1 MYISLHI
8 RLCLVFF
15 TALSSIFIIAQDQSS
30 YLPVVLVAGIGGD
43 HVDMQPMANLIQ
55 KYLPGVYVKNVEIGL
70 GKITSFWNMHDQAEW
85 LAHELY
91 DDYNLRN
98 GCNIIAHSQGGLTA
112 RHFIQRFNYPHVYN
126 YIALGTPQRG
136 IDGLPGNL
144 DTKYIWLN
152 LIEPYVS
159 SILYMPIFQKCVSFA
174 GYWNDSLRHDDYL
187 DLCYFLPYLNNEKA
201 HALCDLFKENICK
214 LQNMVLIKATLEEMI
229 EPVDSCHFS
238 FYKKNSM
245 SKIEDLFAS
254 DIYKNDTLGLKQL
267 YESNR
272 LHFKEA
278 SCNHD
283 DLKSDEQNFID
294 NILPFLMLTQDI
306 VPVTI
311 IDQPEPSLIDLSL
324 DALQDSIDALIETA
338 QPSIDSIIET
348 LNNA

>member
-1 MYISLHI
+1 MNISLHI

-15 TALSSIFIIAQDQSS
+15 TAISSIFTIAQDQSP
-30 YLPVVLVAGIGGD
+30 YLPIVLVAGIGND
-43 HVDMQPMANLIQ
+43 QVDMQPMADLIQ

-112 RHFIQRFNYPHVYN
+112 RHFIQRFNYPRVYN

-144 DTKYIWLN
+144 DTKYLWLN
-152 LIEPYVS
+152 LVEPYVS
-159 SILYMPIFQKCVSFA
+159 NILYMPVFQKCISFA
-174 GYWNDSLRHDDYL
+174 GYWNDSLRHNDYL
-187 DLCYFLPYLNNEKA
+187 DKCSFLPYLNNEKPHELA
-201 HALCDLFKENICK
+201 DLFKENICK
-214 LQNMVLIKATLEEMI
+214 LQNMVLVQSVSEDIV
-229 EPVDSCHFS
+229 EPAISCHFG
-238 FYKKNSM
+238 FYKQGSM
-245 SKIEDLFAS
+245 TVIEDIFTS
-254 DIYKNDTLGLKQL
+254 DIYTQDLLGLKQL
-267 YESNR
+267 HSSNR
-272 LHFKEA
+272 LY
-278 SCNHD
+278 
-283 DLKSDEQNFID
+283 LKAAECSHSEFESNEQNFVE

-306 VPVTI
+306 VSVTI
-311 IDQPEPSLIDLSL
+311 IDQPEPSLIDLSV
-324 DALQDSIDALIETA
+324 DALQDSIDSLIETA